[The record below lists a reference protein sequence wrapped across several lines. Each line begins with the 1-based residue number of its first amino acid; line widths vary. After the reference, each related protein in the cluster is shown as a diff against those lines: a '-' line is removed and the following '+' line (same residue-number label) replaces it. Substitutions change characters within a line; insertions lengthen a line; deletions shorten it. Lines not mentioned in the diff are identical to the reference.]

1 MRAPLRSAGLLLLLV
16 GLAVLAWY
24 PMGHALIRPGDDQ
37 VWESF
42 GIGSS
47 CSTARYVLGWTGS
60 DSTSVGIGA
69 LFTASLAAGLVSRA
83 ACSFAVIAHLSPLQG
98 YLVVGLAL
106 SFALAA
112 ITSRLHGFGP
122 TTSLA
127 VGFLICTAPFCFSRV
142 GHLSLA
148 TAWAVVPA
156 LLACHGLW
164 RAMASAEPLWRA
176 LLAGALASAL
186 CLPTQDYYVSF
197 SLLLGLC
204 TFALLLLI
212 ASTRSTDLP
221 PLASAAGRGLCFGA
235 GFGFVLLLL
244 FSTKLSA
251 VLVGSA
257 SGGALPPPL
266 WGSPRSAIEQF
277 RYGLLPYTWLIPSP
291 WVELVQKQLAAAGI
305 ALNSESYAWSTGSL
319 LIPLAWLVA
328 IRRLARLRH
337 PLDSHPP
344 AREQTFFALL
354 LLLCSAL
361 GLLVMTMGG
370 LGTLFAAFVSPVLR
384 SLNRFTVFVYGAS
397 VLLLVSEFQL
407 WLEHRQPRD
416 PRRLLWGLLAFWTGV
431 ELLYS
436 SRWWPPNA
444 RPAAITA
451 PTPAPTPPAGL
462 RTLLSAYPD
471 DAVWFAPYITF
482 PETGFLESNARRG
495 VYDTFLAFPTA
506 TGLASNYG
514 AGRLSPADSLFSRA
528 SVQGLAAE
536 YQLARRLGYR
546 WYALDLGSV
555 TDPAAAED
563 LCRRSPGCR
572 LSTDRYALFPIAA
585 GGGLAAELAALQR
598 RIPLLPLQ
606 SAGVSWG
613 PLLFS
618 PFQWGPVD
626 ADPNRP
632 LPAGAPL
639 RVLAKPQ
646 FSFEIFRYSLDQF
659 PAPFRSEL
667 DLADADVQLV
677 LPPEVFAASVCIGPA
692 DGRCRSFTL
701 GPARPRLAIGN
712 LLVPGQVTRIDLID
726 LVRQQPGDV
735 PFVVE
740 VRPRF

>member
-1 MRAPLRSAGLLLLLV
+1 MNPSLRRVALLLLLI
-16 GLAVLAWY
+16 GLAVLSWY
-24 PMGHALIRPGDDQ
+24 PTGQSLVQPGADQ

-42 GIGSS
+42 GIGAS
-47 CSTARYVLGWTGS
+47 CGSARYVMGWTGS
-60 DSTSVGIGA
+60 DSTSVGSGA
-69 LFTASLAAGLVSRA
+69 LFTASLAARLVSRA
-83 ACSFAVIAHLSPLQG
+83 ACSFAGIAHLSPLQG

-122 TTSLA
+122 VTSLA

-148 TAWAVVPA
+148 TAWAVAPA

-164 RAMASAEPLWRA
+164 RAMATAEPLWRA

-186 CLPTQDYYVSF
+186 CVPTQDYYVSF
-197 SLLLGLC
+197 TLLLGLC

-212 ASTRSTDLP
+212 ASTRSTALP

-235 GFGFVLLLL
+235 GFSFVLLLL

-251 VLVGSA
+251 VLAGST
-257 SGGALPPPL
+257 SGGAVPPPL

-319 LIPLAWLVA
+319 LIPLGWLVA

-337 PLDSHPP
+337 PLDSQPH
-344 AREQTFFALL
+344 AREQNFFALL
-354 LLLCSAL
+354 LLLCTAL

-397 VLLLVSEFQL
+397 VLLLVSELQL
-407 WLEHRQPRD
+407 WLEHRQPGD
-416 PRRLLWGLLAFWTGV
+416 PRRLLWGLLVFWTGV

-444 RPAAITA
+444 RLATA
-451 PTPAPTPPAGL
+451 SQSSSPTQL
-462 RTLLSAYPD
+462 RTLLSGHPNAP
-471 DAVWFAPYITF
+471 VWFAPYTTF
-482 PETGFLESNARRG
+482 PETGFLESSARRG
-495 VYDTFLAFPTA
+495 VYDTFLAFPLT

-536 YQLARRLGYR
+536 YHLAQRLRYS
-546 WYALDLGSV
+546 WFALDLGAL

-572 LSTDRYALFPIAA
+572 LSTDRYALFPIAP

-618 PFQWGPVD
+618 PFQWGPLD

-659 PAPFRSEL
+659 PAAFRSEL
-667 DLADADVQLV
+667 GLADADVQLV

-692 DGRCRSFTL
+692 DGTCRSFTL
-701 GPARPRLAIGN
+701 GPAHPRLPIGN
-712 LLVPGQVTRIDLID
+712 LLVPGQVTRIDLIE
-726 LVRQQPGDV
+726 LVRQQPGDA
-735 PFVVE
+735 PLLVE
-740 VRPRF
+740 VRPPN